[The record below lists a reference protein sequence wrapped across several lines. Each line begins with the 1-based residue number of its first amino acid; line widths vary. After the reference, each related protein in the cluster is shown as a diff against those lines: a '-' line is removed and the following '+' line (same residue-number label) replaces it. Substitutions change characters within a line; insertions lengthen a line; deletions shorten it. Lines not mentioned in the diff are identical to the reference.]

1 MKKIIY
7 WLFMLPLF
15 ALLNGCDDNDMIT
28 FDDEL
33 PQFEIKANAI
43 LLEVIMPKG
52 SAADDEYYIV
62 GDFNGGA
69 EVAVGNLEWQ
79 LEKAT
84 DSESKWGIYLIPS
97 TFKDGKTLAD
107 GFYFVSAAKG
117 EERSVKNE
125 PVVHALDVSVG
136 TRTNVWVDRWKAYF
150 DTEEEGHDGF
160 VVYVQDKSGWDNLYL
175 YGWANGAPVT
185 DAWPGFKVKGTEVIN
200 GVTYKYFDMGKGLDG
215 FEGLNLIFNNGDGGA
230 QFNGPVVTLNKDFY
244 FRITDKGFEE
254 IDPEAS
260 YFIYVDDQS
269 GWDELA
275 LYISGAG
282 DNNEDWPGLL
292 PAGTKEINGV
302 VYKYFETDAELMN
315 QSLKLAFNN
324 NKTDDDSGLVQSYVK
339 SITFSR
345 DFYFSITSDGC
356 QEIDPATHGTS
367 YSIYVEDNTGWSGL
381 ALYGYGGVELGGGWP
396 GIKEYETKEINGT
409 AYKCFHLSPAA
420 TNKFVNLIFN
430 NNNSSDNKQFD
441 GPYIESI
448 NRDFY
453 FRITDGSCE
462 EIKGCTLYVQD
473 NSGWEALALYSW
485 GEAELGGGWPGI
497 QVTGTKEIS
506 GVTYKYFDL
515 SEHFGKNVNLIFN
528 NNGGGQQIE
537 DGGLYT
543 ALIGDIYF
551 SITANSYEKLPN
563 P

>member
-15 ALLNGCDDNDMIT
+15 ALLNGCDDTDTII

-69 EVAVGNLEWQ
+69 EAAVGNLEWQ

-84 DSESKWGIYLIPS
+84 GSESKWGIYLLPS

-107 GFYFVSAAKG
+107 GFYFVSASKG

-125 PVVHALDVSVG
+125 AVVHQLDVKVG
-136 TRTNVWVDRWKAYF
+136 TRTNVWVDRWEAYF
-150 DTEEEGHDGF
+150 NTEEEGHDGF
-160 VVYVQDKSGWDNLYL
+160 VVYVADKSGWDNLYL
-175 YGWANGAPVT
+175 YGWAGAGDVT
-185 DAWPGFKVKGTEVIN
+185 PAWPGIAVKGTEVIN
-200 GVTYKYFDMGKGLDG
+200 GVTYKYFDMGKALDG
-215 FEGLNLIFNNGDGGA
+215 YEGVNLIFNNNDGK
-230 QFNGPVVTLNKDFY
+230 QFDGPVVTLNRNFY

-260 YFIYVDDQS
+260 YCIYVDDQS
-269 GWDELA
+269 GWGDLA

-282 DNNEDWPGLL
+282 DNNEDWPGLE

-302 VYKYFETDAELMN
+302 VYKYFETDVELMN
-315 QSLKLAFNN
+315 QSLKLTFNN
-324 NKTDDDSGLVQSYVK
+324 NKKEDDPGLVLSFVK
-339 SITFSR
+339 NITFSR
-345 DFYFSITSDGC
+345 DFYFSITPEKC
-356 QEIDPATHGTS
+356 EEIDPATHGTS
-367 YSIYVEDNTGWSGL
+367 YSLYVEDNTGWNAL
-381 ALYGYGGVELGGGWP
+381 ALYGYGEAAIGSSWP
-396 GIKEYETKEINGT
+396 GIQGSETKEINGT
-409 AYKCFHLSPAA
+409 TYKCFHLTPAC
-420 TNKFVNLIFN
+420 TNKNINLIFN
-430 NNNSSDNKQFD
+430 DNGVGNQLKD
-441 GPYIESI
+441 YNLTID
-448 NRDFY
+448 RDY
-453 FRITDGSCE
+453 YLRISEEGCS
-462 EIKGCTLYVQD
+462 EIKDCTVYVQD
-473 NSGWEALALYSW
+473 NSGWEALTLYGW
-485 GEAELGGGWPGI
+485 GDAAIGDSWPGI
-497 QVTGTKEIS
+497 QVTGTREIN

-515 SEHFGKNVNLIFN
+515 SEHVGKYSNLIFN

-551 SITANSYEKLPN
+551 SITATSYEKLPK

>member
-7 WLFMLPLF
+7 WLFMLPLL

-69 EVAVGNLEWQ
+69 EAAVGNLEWQ

-84 DSESKWGIYLIPS
+84 GSDSKWGIYLIPS
-97 TFKDGKTLAD
+97 TFKNGKTLAD

-125 PVVHALDVSVG
+125 AVVHTLDVSVG

-175 YGWANGAPVT
+175 YGWANDAPVT

-200 GVTYKYFDMGKGLDG
+200 GVTYKYFDMGKSLDG

-260 YFIYVDDQS
+260 YCIYVDDQS
-269 GWDELA
+269 GWGDLA

-282 DNNEDWPGLL
+282 DNNEDWPGLQ

-302 VYKYFETDAELMN
+302 TYKYFETDIELMN
-315 QSLKLAFNN
+315 QSINLVFNN
-324 NKTDDDSGLVQSYVK
+324 NMQGDDPGIKQFYVK
-339 SITFSR
+339 SIAFSR
-345 DFYFSITSDGC
+345 DFYFSITPDEC
-356 QEIDPATHGTS
+356 KEIDPETHGTS
-367 YSIYVEDNTGWSGL
+367 YSIYVEDNTGWSGM

-396 GIKEYETKEINGT
+396 GIKEYEAKEINGM

-420 TNKFVNLIFN
+420 TNKSVNLIFN
-430 NNNSSDNKQFD
+430 NNNSDDNKQFD

-453 FRITDGSCE
+453 FRIVDGSCE
-462 EIKGCTLYVQD
+462 EINGCTIYVQD
-473 NSGWEALALYSW
+473 NSGWDGLAIYSW
-485 GEAELGGGWPGI
+485 GDVEACGGWPGM
-497 QVTGTKEIS
+497 QPTGTKEI
-506 GVTYKYFDL
+506 GGITYKYFDL
-515 SEHFGKNVNLIFN
+515 SASFGKNVNLIFN
-528 NNGGGQQIE
+528 NNNGGVQF
-537 DGGLYT
+537 DGPYVS
-543 ALIGDIYF
+543 LIGDLYL
-551 SITANSYEKLPN
+551 SITGTSCEVLPK
-563 P
+563 PQ